1 MVPSRGPTVE
11 VRLSVVLHDE
21 ILWSFVYLHGGF
33 EIYFPIS
40 SSGWAHVVCALYI
53 PEVQFANVL
62 TMEPI
67 ILQYV
72 PHERYL
78 KVHTSTRKWP
88 QHTESPTFL
97 RKKTMKISFFSY
109 QMEI

>member
-1 MVPSRGPTVE
+1 M
-11 VRLSVVLHDE
+11 LK
-21 ILWSFVYLHGGF
+21 
-33 EIYFPIS
+33 IYFPIS

-78 KVHTSTRKWP
+78 KVRSHYAQKRLQYIVSHTSP
-88 QHTESPTFL
+88 QRYECLDYYHTE
-97 RKKTMKISFFSY
+97 
-109 QMEI
+109 

>member
-1 MVPSRGPTVE
+1 MVPSRGRTVE
-11 VRLSVVLHDE
+11 VRLSLLYGVARPLRVLGWGRGLD
-21 ILWSFVYLHGGF
+21 
-33 EIYFPIS
+33 IYVPIS
-40 SSGWAHVVCALYI
+40 SLGWAHVVCALYI

-78 KVHTSTRKWP
+78 KVQSST
-88 QHTESPTFL
+88 QHTQS
-97 RKKTMKISFFSY
+97 RSFS
-109 QMEI
+109 